1 MSTKKRLQDLTIKD
15 NFMFCAVMSE
25 EENCIR
31 FLEMVL
37 GFPISKIDVSYER
50 NLVYHPEYKGIR
62 LDVYAK
68 DQDNKHY
75 NVEMQVKRET
85 AIEKRARY
93 YHSQMDMEL
102 LSAGTRYEE
111 LPDAFVI
118 FVCDY
123 DPFDKELYCYTC
135 GTKCKEDN
143 SVDCGDGCW
152 TIYLSTKGRNEDEV
166 PESLVRFLRFVAA
179 DIEQSEQDFED
190 EFVDRLQRSVYNV
203 KESRKMGERYM
214 IFEEMM
220 RDERKAGREEGLQE
234 GRRAGIEIGRMEGE
248 LQAKKAS
255 IYELLEDIGTIS
267 DKLQDQINELSDVK
281 QLKKLHKLAAKSE
294 SIEVFEREAELILY
308 STEAL

>member
-1 MSTKKRLQDLTIKD
+1 
-15 NFMFCAVMSE
+15 
-25 EENCIR
+25 
-31 FLEMVL
+31 
-37 GFPISKIDVSYER
+37 
-50 NLVYHPEYKGIR
+50 
-62 LDVYAK
+62 
-68 DQDNKHY
+68 
-75 NVEMQVKRET
+75 
-85 AIEKRARY
+85 
-93 YHSQMDMEL
+93 MEL

-135 GTKCKEDN
+135 GTKCKEDKF
-143 SVDCGDGCW
+143 VDCGDGCW

-190 EFVDRLQRSVYNV
+190 EFVDRLQRSVHNV

-234 GRRAGIEIGRMEGE
+234 GLRV
-248 LQAKKAS
+248 S

-267 DKLQDQINELSDVK
+267 DELQDQINELSDVK

-294 SIEVFEREAELILY
+294 SIEIFEREARAVL
-308 STEAL
+308 SSAEAL

>member
-135 GTKCKEDN
+135 GTKCKEDKF
-143 SVDCGDGCW
+143 VDCGDGCW

-190 EFVDRLQRSVYNV
+190 EFVDRLQRSVHNV

-234 GRRAGIEIGRMEGE
+234 GLQEG
-248 LQAKKAS
+248 LRVS

-294 SIEVFEREAELILY
+294 SIEIFEREARAVL
-308 STEAL
+308 SSAEAL